1 VPTKNLV
8 GTHLYQEEEMQVFTV
23 LTPEEVKELRKKISE
38 KAWVDGKR
46 SARGAAKDKKENL
59 QINANDPVFK
69 EHFAPVVNK
78 VHTNNSVAAYTFIKE
93 VVDPRL
99 ASYRTMGKYDWH
111 VDTALLSH
119 RRTDLSW
126 TLFLSDPSEYEGGEM
141 EIKMGQ
147 YNAKVKCQAG
157 QMVVYPSGLLHKVNS
172 VSSGDR
178 TVIVG
183 WINSHIKIHEHRERL
198 YKYFMELVALRKE
211 LGSERVEAFNTLY
224 HQFVRDYCG

>member
-1 VPTKNLV
+1 MMK
-8 GTHLYQEEEMQVFTV
+8 
-23 LTPEEVKELRKKISE
+23 KLRILIGLLSLSLCFSLGVTAQGNSQK
-38 KAWVDGKR
+38 
-46 SARGAAKDKKENL
+46 AKDKKENL
-59 QINANDPVFK
+59 QINATEAMFK
-69 EHFAPVVNK
+69 KHFAPVINK
-78 VHTNNSVAAYTFIKE
+78 IHTNNNVAAYTFIKE
-93 VVDPRL
+93 IVDPRL

-141 EIKMGQ
+141 EIQMSG
-147 YNAKVKCQAG
+147 YTAKVKCQAG

-183 WINSHIKIHEHRERL
+183 WLNSHVKIHEQRERL
-198 YKYFMELVALRKE
+198 YNYFIELVKLRKE
-211 LGSERVEAFNTLY
+211 LGSDRVEVFNTLY